1 MIIIYIIR
9 MSLLQAIGTDVLY
22 SCAGVAVVR
31 GLKIDDMIDKSIG
44 AGKAETEILIALATG
59 STNYVTDEVLN
70 YFMAKKVPDLLT
82 MNYLNALDSIAYF
95 SGVAMG
101 GRMLKLND
109 TIANLADGVLPREYA
124 GIAIDGALLSAARVG
139 RNLANGTSLNYI
151 AHPITLFTNT
161 VGVTNASPNSSG
173 VSSSYKF

>member
-1 MIIIYIIR
+1 

-31 GLKIDDMIDKSIG
+31 GLKIDDMIDKAVG

-70 YFMAKKVPDLLT
+70 YFLVNKKPDLLT

-101 GRMLKLND
+101 GRVLKLND
-109 TIANLADGVLPREYA
+109 TVANLVDGVLPREYA
-124 GIAIDGALLSAARVG
+124 SIAIDGALLSAARVG

-151 AHPITLFTNT
+151 AHPITLVTNT
-161 VGVTNASPNSSG
+161 VGVTNVSPNSSG
-173 VSSSYKF
+173 VSSGYKF

>member
-1 MIIIYIIR
+1 M
-9 MSLLQAIGTDVLY
+9 
-22 SCAGVAVVR
+22 C
-31 GLKIDDMIDKSIG
+31 GL
-44 AGKAETEILIALATG
+44 
-59 STNYVTDEVLN
+59 
-70 YFMAKKVPDLLT
+70 
-82 MNYLNALDSIAYF
+82 
-95 SGVAMG
+95 
-101 GRMLKLND
+101 MLKLND
-109 TIANLADGVLPREYA
+109 TLANLADGVLPREYA